1 MNPKD
6 IMVDLRVYLQ
16 RDGTISLTRDFPNGN
31 VASDK
36 IVAMG
41 MLEAAKGMVFSE
53 MKPGPTPAQP
63 EVKP

>member
-1 MNPKD
+1 MKPTD

-16 RDGTISLTRDFPNGN
+16 RDGTISLNRNFPNGN
-31 VASDK
+31 VALDE

-41 MLEAAKGMVFSE
+41 MLETAKGMVFSE
-53 MKPGPTPAQP
+53 MRPGPAPAQP